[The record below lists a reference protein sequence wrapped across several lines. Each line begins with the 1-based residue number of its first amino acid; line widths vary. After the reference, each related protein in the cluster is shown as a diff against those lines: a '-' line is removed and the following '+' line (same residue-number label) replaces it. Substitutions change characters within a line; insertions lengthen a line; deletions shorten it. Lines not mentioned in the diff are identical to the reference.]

1 MSVSPVSVAKT
12 APKEDGQIKPRLT
25 RSAGK
30 QTADPKKP
38 EFSLTWKKQ

>member
-12 APKEDGQIKPRLT
+12 APKEGGDTNQRLT

-30 QTADPKKP
+30 QTAETKKP
-38 EFSLTWKKQ
+38 EFSLTWNKK